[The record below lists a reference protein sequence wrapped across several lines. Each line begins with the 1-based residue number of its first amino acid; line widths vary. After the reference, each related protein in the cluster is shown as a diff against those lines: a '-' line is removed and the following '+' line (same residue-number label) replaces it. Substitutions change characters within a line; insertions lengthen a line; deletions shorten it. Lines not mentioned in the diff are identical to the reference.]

1 MRRSRSSG
9 PSRITPP
16 VRRPRR
22 AERAASLAVALAR
35 QSGLAAEE
43 CDALYFAAR
52 LRNAGALG
60 NGALAK
66 GEALP
71 ERAAMMARWDIPAD
85 GARICRRIAALPSCA
100 DTIRWQAECWD
111 GTGFPDRLRWSGIP
125 KAAQL
130 LHAACAYVAIPE
142 PEEAFSAITAESG
155 RTYSPESARAFT
167 MWFHLNGGEVP
178 AAETP
183 YGALLTGD
191 TPVEQILSL
200 LSDRIDTHNATPGRA
215 RRVAARAHAVGRA
228 LDLPPHEL
236 RSLEHAALLFGIG
249 ERANRSSKYQ
259 FAALARLGIQT
270 RARNAASAADLLEGC
285 ALLRDTARI
294 VGSRGEWYDGT
305 GGPAGLRHDA
315 IPVAS
320 SILGAAIAYDEV
332 ERDRSS
338 AHRRRSHAPHRA
350 PRNKLQARSS
360 IPKSCARSRKT
371 WKRAHDR
378 TARTHRRIS
387 ASRLEEILGAMNAGA
402 SSIRS
407 WVSPRI

>member
-1 MRRSRSSG
+1 MSLMEGTGGSSSPG
-9 PSRITPP
+9 AVTLGEALAFFGDVSDYAAGAP
-16 VRRPRR
+16 
-22 AERAASLAVALAR
+22 AAEGERAASLAVALAR
-35 QSGLAAEE
+35 QSGLAAED

-85 GARICRRIAALPSCA
+85 GARICRRIAALPASCA

-178 AAETP
+178 AAEAP
-183 YGALLTGD
+183 YGALLADD

-215 RRVAARAHAVGRA
+215 RRVAGRAHAVGRA
-228 LDLPPHEL
+228 LDLAPHEL

-249 ERANRSSKYQ
+249 ELRESQLESYQ

-270 RARNAASAADLLEGC
+270 RARNAASAAELLDRC
-285 ALLRDTARI
+285 ALLRDAARI
-294 VGSRGEWYDGT
+294 VRSRGEWYDGT

-320 SILGAAIAYDEV
+320 SILGAVIAYDEV

-338 AHRRRSHAPHRA
+338 RIGA
-350 PRNKLQARSS
+350 
-360 IPKSCARSRKT
+360 
-371 WKRAHDR
+371 DR
-378 TARTHRRIS
+378 MLPIA
-387 ASRLEEILGAMNAGA
+387 RLEQVAGTQFHPDVVRA
-402 SSIRS
+402 LAQDVETRA
-407 WVSPRI
+407 